1 MKRSDMLITIK
12 NDRLTLT
19 VDTLGAQMT
28 ELASA
33 DGVDYL
39 WNGDERYWRG
49 RAPVL
54 FPFVG
59 RMKDQMHTVNGVKY
73 PMKIH
78 GFASTSEFAVTG
90 REESRLTLTLRDN
103 AATRESYPFAFE
115 FAVEYALC
123 GSTVEITYRVTN
135 HDGQEI
141 SFGLGGHPGFRVPL
155 DEGTEFSD
163 YALRF
168 SRPCSPERI
177 GFAEDVL
184 LSGVDTPYP
193 LADGQTI
200 PLAHELFDDDA
211 IFLKNA
217 AREVSLVSAKTRRS
231 VTVSYPDMPY
241 IGFWHKP
248 KTDAPFVCIEPW
260 LSLPGRHGVSEDFSR
275 RADLV
280 RLAPGASYENRW
292 SITIDAG

>member
-1 MKRSDMLITIK
+1 MLITIK
-12 NDRLTLT
+12 NDRIILT

-28 ELASA
+28 ELASVGSA
-33 DGVDYL
+33 QYL

-59 RMKDQMHTVNGVKY
+59 RMKDQMHTVDGVKH

-78 GFASTSEFAVTG
+78 GFASASEFAVT
-90 REESRLTLTLRDN
+90 EQTESRVTLTLRDA

-123 GSTVEITYRVTN
+123 GSTVAITYRVIN
-135 HDGQEI
+135 RDGREL

-155 DEGTEFSD
+155 DEGTVFSD

-168 SRPCSPERI
+168 SRPCAPERI

-184 LSGVDTPYP
+184 LSGVDTPFP

-200 PLAHELFDDDA
+200 PLTHELFDDDA

-217 AREVSLVSAKTRRS
+217 ACEVSLVSAKTRRS

-241 IGFWHKP
+241 VGFWHKP

-260 LSLPGRHGVSEDFSR
+260 LSLPGRHGVCEDLSR

-280 RLAPGASYENRW
+280 HLAPGASYENRW